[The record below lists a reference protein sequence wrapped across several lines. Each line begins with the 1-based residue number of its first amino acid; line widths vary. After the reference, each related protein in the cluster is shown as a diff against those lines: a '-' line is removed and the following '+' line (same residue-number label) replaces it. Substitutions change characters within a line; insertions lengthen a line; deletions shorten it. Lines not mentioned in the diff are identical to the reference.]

1 MKDRLEGKKIIRKII
16 AHFEHTCRKHPEFC
30 KGLFPFQM
38 EKLDDRTLS
47 EKREALVASSAAA
60 LARARQQVKDGE
72 EKGMLLW
79 TDILQCEIQEAMD
92 AVVNG
97 RAEDAIEELYDS
109 IAVCLRAICVIESH
123 KEGTGNEE

>member
-1 MKDRLEGKKIIRKII
+1 MKDMLKRIVV
-16 AHFEHTCRKHPEFC
+16 HFEHACKKHPEFC
-30 KGLFPFQM
+30 AGLFPFQM
-38 EKLDDRTLS
+38 EKMADRTLS

-60 LARARQQVKDGE
+60 LVRARQQIKDGE

-109 IAVCLRAICVIESH
+109 IAVCLRVICVIESH
-123 KEGTGNEE
+123 LRRNKK